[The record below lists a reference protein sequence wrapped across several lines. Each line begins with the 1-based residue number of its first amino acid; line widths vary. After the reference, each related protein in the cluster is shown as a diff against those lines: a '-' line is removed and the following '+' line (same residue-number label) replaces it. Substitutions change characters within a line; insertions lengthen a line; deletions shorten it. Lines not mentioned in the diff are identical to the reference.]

1 MNDID
6 RAKFILEDRK
16 ASVVFCSAEQEIIL
30 EGKGIKPLLEIM
42 KTRTAFSEF
51 SVADKIVG
59 KAAALLFVKMKV
71 SSIYGSVMSEKAKE
85 IFIRF
90 NIPFSYHTLAEAI
103 INRKGDGMCPM
114 EKAIESVSDPEE
126 AYQILKKAVY
136 QIKGGVV

>member
-1 MNDID
+1 MNDIN

-16 ASVVFCSAEQEIIL
+16 ASVVFCSAGQEIIL
-30 EGKGIKPLLEIM
+30 DGKGIRPLLEIM

-71 SSIYGSVMSEKAKE
+71 ASVYGSVISEKAKE
-85 IFIRF
+85 IFLRF
-90 NIPFSYHTLAEAI
+90 NIPFSYQTLASMI

-114 EKAIESVSDPEE
+114 EKAIENVSDPEE
-126 AYQILKKAVY
+126 AYQILKNAVY
-136 QIKGGVV
+136 QTKGGVV